1 MKFRLSMLALAMLFS
16 LCAEAATKPV
26 PTATA
31 TAPAPVAATP
41 VPAPQARLVAASSE
55 VTFTAKQVGV
65 PMDGRFKRF
74 DAQIAL
80 DPKQPQNGKVNFGIE
95 LGSVSLEPATDA
107 ELLKPEWFNTA
118 KFPKATFVSS
128 SIKATGA
135 GRLDVSGKL
144 SIKGQQRDL
153 TVPVVLAAAGGNTVA
168 TGSFALKRLDFKV
181 GEGDWADTSVVANDV
196 QVKFKLTLQGLPAF

>member
-1 MKFRLSMLALAMLFS
+1 MKLRLTCLALAL
-16 LCAEAATKPV
+16 LLIAEAEASTKVV
-26 PTATA
+26 P
-31 TAPAPVAATP
+31 APAPVA
-41 VPAPQARLVAASSE
+41 PAVSASPSAAPMAKLVAASSE
-55 VTFTAKQVGV
+55 VSFTAKQVGV

-80 DPKQPQNGKVNFGIE
+80 DPKQPQSGKVNFSIE
-95 LGSVSLEPATDA
+95 LGSVSIAADTDA

-118 KFPKATFVSS
+118 KFPKASFVSS
-128 SIKATGA
+128 GIKATGPGKFEVA
-135 GRLDVSGKL
+135 GKL
-144 SIKGQQRDL
+144 SIKGQSRDL
-153 TVPVVLAAAGGNTVA
+153 TVPVALAAAGGNTVA

>member
-1 MKFRLSMLALAMLFS
+1 MKFRLSLLALAMLFS
-16 LCAEAATKPV
+16 VCAEAATKV
-26 PTATA
+26 
-31 TAPAPVAATP
+31 APAPAASTPTPVAA
-41 VPAPQARLVAASSE
+41 APQARLVAASSE

-74 DAQIAL
+74 DAQISL

-95 LGSVSLEPATDA
+95 LGSVSIAADTDA

-118 KFPKATFVSS
+118 RFPKATFVSS

-135 GRLDVSGKL
+135 GRFDVSGKL

-196 QVKFKLTLQGLPAF
+196 LVKFKLTLQGLPAF